1 MSQNQ
6 NQGCFKQFAD
16 IANLLA
22 IAALI
27 LTAWQMRESN
37 FAQIESNVNQ
47 EVGYTMD
54 MLFPC
59 WEQWKELH
67 SKSQSLNNFDAE
79 FLSKAEIAQDR
90 WNVTL
95 STLRIEEGKIP
106 AETINQI
113 ASLMQNSDFEGI
125 KNKINIILV
134 NNIDKVMK
142 DFKIRIEEK
151 RNKIINRTF

>member
-1 MSQNQ
+1 MEEKK
-6 NQGCFKQFAD
+6 GCLKQFAD

-22 IAALI
+22 IAALL

-59 WEQWKELH
+59 WEQWKELY
-67 SKSQSLNNFDAE
+67 SKSQSLNSYDTD

-95 STLRIEEGKIP
+95 STLRIEEGQIP
-106 AETINQI
+106 SQNINQL
-113 ASLMQNSDFEGI
+113 AKLMQNSDYEGI
-125 KNKINIILV
+125 KNKINHILI
-134 NNIDKVMK
+134 NNIDKVMT
-142 DFKIRIEEK
+142 DFKMRIEEK
-151 RNKIINRTF
+151 RNQIINRNF